1 MMPCALYRY
10 IHRER
15 ERERVQSFSFLSS
28 VPKVVLVL

>member
-1 MMPCALYRY
+1 MMMPCALYRY
-10 IHRER
+10 IQR